1 MMYNIDKEKFL
12 QFALNEEQTT
22 TENGK
27 FFKAIQNDITYI
39 MSGDFAEENLL
50 NDYRSKIEICGFV
63 YEGKFYGVHY
73 CTKEI
78 DLNFYAE
85 LNAFEEKFNA
95 DYAEALKRFTLE
107 NLAPITEK
115 TKADEHREDDFE
127 YYCKYQAKED
137 AKRALFEI
145 NYNYNTSHHNEKF
158 APIFFDCLK
167 HPEKYTDYIQNAI
180 EENAHIINYRIK
192 CEAEKEKALEIL
204 KTNTDIMYKLSIYQA
219 LKAIDGKTIKM
230 ICTLYGK
237 YFELSIERE
246 KLMRCLANDNNISL
260 WNFTSTV
267 KTKIQNAAVESG
279 VHRNSAKLT
288 FTDIQKITYGKKVI
302 FEVEKHNG

>member
-12 QFALNEEQTT
+12 QFALDEKQTA

-27 FFKAIQNDITYI
+27 IFKAIQNGITYI
-39 MSGDFAEENLL
+39 LSGEFAEENLL
-50 NDYRSKIEICGFV
+50 NDYRSKVEICGFV
-63 YEGKFYGVHY
+63 YNGRFYGVHY

-78 DLNFYAE
+78 DLNFYEE

-107 NLAPITEK
+107 NPAPITEK
-115 TKADEHREDDFE
+115 TKADEHRKDDFE
-127 YYCKYQAKED
+127 YYCKYQAEED
-137 AKRALFEI
+137 AMSALFEI
-145 NYNYNTSHHNEKF
+145 HYNYNTSRHNEKF

-167 HPEKYTDYIQNAI
+167 HPEKYIDYVQNAI

-192 CEAEKEKALEIL
+192 CEAEKEKALEML

-219 LKAIDGKTIKM
+219 LKAIDGKTVKM
-230 ICTLYGK
+230 ICVLYGK
-237 YFELSIERE
+237 SFELSIERE
-246 KLMRCLANDNNISL
+246 KLMRCLSNDNNISL
-260 WNFTSTV
+260 WNFTKTV
-267 KTKIQNAAVESG
+267 EKSIEKAAEKSG
-279 VHRNSAKLT
+279 IERYKAKLN

-302 FEVEKHNG
+302 FEATQND